1 MIRKFS
7 WIFAIAIAA
16 IQPFNAKAQVCT
28 PDPNLT
34 TPGFLPATLP
44 DGQVNTA
51 YNVGITIKVFKD
63 TEIVQSGQTVLAT
76 IDSMLLISILG
87 LPPGLG
93 YECLNS
99 RCAFVPSTLSCVNIQ
114 GTPTQSGLFP
124 LKIPVKVF
132 AKVFGAIPITQP
144 DTLRNFAL
152 NVKAGTA
159 NMINLDEQIMG
170 LTVFPNPTNGQVV
183 WVNSISQPKV
193 INIAGEEL
201 NIPILK
207 DGNLYKL
214 DISNIQSGVY
224 FVTNRIQTT
233 KLFVE

>member
-16 IQPFNAKAQVCT
+16 IQPFTTKAQVCT
-28 PDPNLT
+28 PDQNLT

-44 DGQVNTA
+44 DGQVNSA
-51 YNVGITIKVFKD
+51 YSVGITIKVFKD

-99 RCAFVPSTLSCVNIQ
+99 GCSFVPSTLSCVNIK
-114 GTPTQSGLFP
+114 GTPAQSGLFP
-124 LKIPVKVF
+124 LKIPVKIY

-144 DTLRNFAL
+144 DTLRNFAI
-152 NVKAGTA
+152 NVKGGTA
-159 NMINLDEQIMG
+159 SMVDLNQNGLDLSI
-170 LTVFPNPTNGQVV
+170 FPNPATNAV
-183 WVNSISQPKV
+183 WVNSPTLPKITSLSGV
-193 INIAGEEL
+193 EL
-201 NIPILK
+201 NVPISK
-207 DGNLYKL
+207 EGNIYRI
-214 DISNIQSGVY
+214 DISRIPTGLY
-224 FVTNRIQTT
+224 FIANRHQVT
-233 KLFVE
+233 KLFIE

>member
-16 IQPFNAKAQVCT
+16 IQPFTANAQVCT
-28 PDPNLT
+28 PDQNLT

-44 DGQVNTA
+44 DGQVNSA

-93 YECLNS
+93 YQCLNS
-99 RCAFVPSTLSCVNIQ
+99 RCSFVPSTLSCVNIQ

-124 LKIPVKVF
+124 LKIPVKVY
-132 AKVFGAIPITQP
+132 AKVFGAVPITQP
-144 DTLRNFAL
+144 DTLRNFAI
-152 NVKAGTA
+152 NVKGGTA
-159 NMINLDEQIMG
+159 SMLDLNQNG
-170 LTVFPNPTNGQVV
+170 LDLSIFPNPATNAV
-183 WVNSISQPKV
+183 WVNSSTLPKISSLSGV
-193 INIAGEEL
+193 EINV
-201 NIPILK
+201 PISK
-207 DGNLYKL
+207 EGSIYRI
-214 DISNIQSGVY
+214 DISRIPTGLY
-224 FVTNRIQTT
+224 FIANRHQVT
-233 KLFVE
+233 KLFIE

>member
-16 IQPFNAKAQVCT
+16 IQPFTTKAQVCT
-28 PDPNLT
+28 PDQNLT

-44 DGQVNTA
+44 DGQVNSA
-51 YNVGITIKVFKD
+51 YSVGITIKVFKD

-99 RCAFVPSTLSCVNIQ
+99 GCSFVPSTLSCVNIK

-124 LKIPVKVF
+124 LKIPVKVY

-144 DTLRNFAL
+144 DTLRNFAI
-152 NVKAGTA
+152 NVKGGTA
-159 NMINLDEQIMG
+159 SMVDLNQNGLDLSI
-170 LTVFPNPTNGQVV
+170 FPNPATKAV
-183 WVNSISQPKV
+183 WVNSPTLPKITSLSGV
-193 INIAGEEL
+193 EL
-201 NIPILK
+201 NVPISK
-207 DGNLYKL
+207 EGNIYRI
-214 DISNIQSGVY
+214 DISRIPTGLY
-224 FVTNRIQTT
+224 FIANRHQVT
-233 KLFVE
+233 KLFIE